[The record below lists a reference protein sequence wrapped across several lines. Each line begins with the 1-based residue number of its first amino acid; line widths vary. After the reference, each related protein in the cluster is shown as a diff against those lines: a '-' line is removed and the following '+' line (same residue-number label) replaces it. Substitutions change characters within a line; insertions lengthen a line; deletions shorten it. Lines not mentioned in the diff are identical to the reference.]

1 MAKKTETKKAGL
13 STGKI
18 ALFSI
23 LGLVLLTAL
32 FIGGTYNSLVSLE
45 EGVSNKWAQVETQY
59 QRRVDLIPNL
69 VATVKGAAAF
79 ESGTLEELTR
89 LRSQWQTAGSVDAK
103 VATANQI
110 ESAISKLLVISE
122 NYPKLT
128 ATQNFQALQ
137 DELANTEN
145 KVAVERGRFNDAVRG
160 YNTKVRMFPTNFV
173 AGMFGFSQKTYF
185 ESVEG
190 SEKAPTVNFG

>member
-1 MAKKTETKKAGL
+1 MAKKIETKKTGL
-13 STGKI
+13 STGRI
-18 ALFSI
+18 VLFSI

-32 FIGGTYNSLVSLE
+32 WIGGTYNSLVALE

-103 VATANQI
+103 VQTANQI

-122 NYPKLT
+122 NYPQLT

-145 KVAVERGRFNDAVRG
+145 KVAVERGRFNDAVKG

-173 AGMFGFSQKTYF
+173 AGMFGFVQKTYF

-190 SEKAPTVNFG
+190 AENAPTVNFG